1 MSDKLKL
8 ISDPKGDYLCV
19 DDVEAAL
26 KWCLVD
32 LYEQSTHDKIRELLR
47 QIENRD
53 SNERFRK
60 RLYTCRI

>member
-1 MSDKLKL
+1 MNDNYKLT
-8 ISDPKGDYLCV
+8 SDPQGEYLRV

-53 SNERFRK
+53 SNE
-60 RLYTCRI
+60 